1 MSLSAIPRV
10 PGSGTALPGAQQ
22 DAALRMQIKGT
33 FVRLET
39 EILDRLRLA
48 FFGEL
53 QVPLEEESEQKS
65 EQMRLM

>member
-1 MSLSAIPRV
+1 MSLSAIPCV

-22 DAALRMQIKGT
+22 DATLRTQITAT
-33 FVRLET
+33 FVRPEA

-53 QVPLEEESEQKS
+53 QVPLEEESELKS